1 MVLEKLR
8 LYSPSSEN
16 QDDGGV
22 LIPGVIKKKVKLSHF
37 GVYWDFDQSA
47 QASTKSTEKLKE
59 CMLVAFQQPEE
70 VSSKLACFSPQ
81 HFILEPISLHLHAQL
96 DTRPV
101 ELRKRPVDEVV
112 EEVAAELGWSNKI
125 DQFKRIMHGY
135 RHIRKDGVRGRTV
148 EEEWALLKKYLD
160 TKYVDQYT
168 GESLEVAR
176 QFCSIC
182 WDRTNRAKPIAV
194 VDGELDQ
201 FMVQLDQKQYRD
213 MLQFVSGLNTQ
224 TLRAKYKRYRPAE
237 DPEKDP
243 HGWWRFAIQSVQS
256 NNKQQHRNTGWKH
269 YMHFKKQR
277 AEYIDLYKRKLGAKP
292 PLAND
297 AEGLARLQKLEDR
310 LSIENVLL
318 FRKVATYEMEEEKK
332 LQEELRA
339 KKKKE
344 KKEKS
349 MLSRWFSQKD
359 ASDDEE
365 EVSLEWNNDKR
376 NELFAEFNI
385 SPNEVAPWEGGRPT
399 DIQAIV
405 DFKIRSVGV
414 VLTNNATSIL
424 RCVTEKLASRFVMR
438 KAYQQ
443 LWASMGD
450 FYVEDGSNRCQ
461 KWPRVLY
468 TEKNAIVNKEKT
480 TVFMPEGLVE
490 DQAVPFFQMAI
501 EMPAMQEDVDLKIR
515 VVSLPVCVVGNVACL
530 MDLAAFFVPEL
541 SKLNLYAFGAN
552 MSDTFSN
559 YNATKK
565 LKLKVAKEV
574 STHKITSLD
583 MYFGSIHILLPEDIN
598 QDVRDTEMM
607 VCRLG
612 DISVVSNPKRV
623 DVDTKLTEETIYNT
637 INVDVSK
644 INVLMTNKEENWSR
658 PEVQKEKNLYLV
670 NDFNCNAAIGLSIA
684 PSEPDFA
691 TTKVGAKM
699 DVVTIR
705 LERAKYLNLMKYVT
719 GFALNTREI
728 IENSEVDFSSLTAQ
742 AKEAAS
748 NAMAIRKED
757 EEKGAA
763 DELPSKETA
772 ASSKES
778 IQSASE
784 ASVQSTS
791 ENKASSPSEDKA
803 SSPSEDSPKLD
814 LTEYDDSEIRLLQ
827 QNKIL
832 DIQTYFG
839 GVCILIEEVSSSN
852 EHTALVESA
861 VRGLEVKVKQRTF
874 DTTVDVSLQ
883 AIDVKDCLQS
893 AATRKDTYLVVS
905 KGIDSNGVLSKETT
919 PDLFHVHVGVV
930 NKDSPDYLQVA
941 SDVMVEVAFGS
952 LSGSSDR

>member
-1 MVLEKLR
+1 MILEKLR

-47 QASTKSTEKLKE
+47 QASTKTTEKLKE
-59 CMLVAFQQPEE
+59 CMLVAFQKPEE
-70 VSSKLACFSPQ
+70 VSPKLACFSPQ

-96 DTRPV
+96 DTRAV

-112 EEVAAELGWSNKI
+112 EEVAAELGWSEKI

-135 RHIRKDGVRGRTV
+135 RHIRKDGVRGRTA
-148 EEEWALLKKYLD
+148 EEEWALLKKYLEN
-160 TKYVDQYT
+160 KYGDQYT
-168 GESLEVAR
+168 GQSLEVAH

-182 WDRTNRAKPIAV
+182 WDRTNQAKPIAV

-201 FMVQLDQKQYRD
+201 FMVRLDQKQYRD

-243 HGWWRFAIQSVQS
+243 RGWWRFAIQSIQS
-256 NNKQQHRNTGWKH
+256 NNKQHHRNTGWKQ
-269 YMHFKKQR
+269 YMRFKKQR

-318 FRKVATYEMEEEKK
+318 FRKVATYEMEEEEK

-344 KKEKS
+344 KS
-349 MLSRWFSQKD
+349 VLSRWFSKKD
-359 ASDDEE
+359 SSDDEE
-365 EVSLEWNNDKR
+365 EVNLEWNDDKR

-385 SPNEVAPWEGGRPT
+385 SPDEVAPWEGGRPT
-399 DIQAIV
+399 DIQAIF

-414 VLTNNATSIL
+414 VLTNNAISIL

-468 TEKNAIVNKEKT
+468 TEKNAIVNQEKT
-480 TVFMPEGLVE
+480 TLFMPEELVD
-490 DQAVPFFQMAI
+490 DQTVPFFQMAI

-515 VVSLPVCVVGNVACL
+515 VASLPVCVVGNVACL
-530 MDLAAFFVPEL
+530 MDLAVFFVPEL
-541 SKLNLYAFGAN
+541 SKLNLYAFGAS
-552 MSDTFSN
+552 MSDTFGN

-574 STHKITSLD
+574 STHKITALD

-598 QDVRDTEMM
+598 KDVRGTEMM

-623 DVDTKLTEETIYNT
+623 DVDTQLTEETIYNT

-658 PEVQKEKNLYLV
+658 PDVQKEKNLYLV
-670 NDFNCNAAIGLSIA
+670 NDFNCSAAIGLSIA

-691 TTKVGAKM
+691 TTKVSATM
-699 DVVTIR
+699 DLVTIR
-705 LERAKYLNLMKYVT
+705 LERAKYLNLMKYAT
-719 GFALNTREI
+719 GFALNTHEI
-728 IENSEVDFSSLTAQ
+728 IDSSDVDFSSLTAQ

-748 NAMAIRKED
+748 NAMAIRKESE
-757 EEKGAA
+757 EEKGQSSAA
-763 DELPSKETA
+763 DE
-772 ASSKES
+772 SSKEMEREKAV
-778 IQSASE
+778 QSGNE
-784 ASVQSTS
+784 ESVQ
-791 ENKASSPSEDKA
+791 
-803 SSPSEDSPKLD
+803 SPSEDSPKLD

-832 DIQTYFG
+832 DIQTFFG

-852 EHTALVESA
+852 EHTALVESTI
-861 VRGLEVKVKQRTF
+861 RGLEVKVKQRTF
-874 DTTVDVSLQ
+874 DTAVDVSLQ

-919 PDLFHVHVGVV
+919 PDLFRVHVGVV

-941 SDVMVEVAFGS
+941 SDVCVEVAFGS
-952 LSGSSDR
+952 LSGSND

>member
-1 MVLEKLR
+1 
-8 LYSPSSEN
+8 
-16 QDDGGV
+16 
-22 LIPGVIKKKVKLSHF
+22 
-37 GVYWDFDQSA
+37 
-47 QASTKSTEKLKE
+47 
-59 CMLVAFQQPEE
+59 
-70 VSSKLACFSPQ
+70 
-81 HFILEPISLHLHAQL
+81 
-96 DTRPV
+96 
-101 ELRKRPVDEVV
+101 
-112 EEVAAELGWSNKI
+112 
-125 DQFKRIMHGY
+125 
-135 RHIRKDGVRGRTV
+135 
-148 EEEWALLKKYLD
+148 
-160 TKYVDQYT
+160 
-168 GESLEVAR
+168 
-176 QFCSIC
+176 
-182 WDRTNRAKPIAV
+182 
-194 VDGELDQ
+194 
-201 FMVQLDQKQYRD
+201 
-213 MLQFVSGLNTQ
+213 
-224 TLRAKYKRYRPAE
+224 
-237 DPEKDP
+237 
-243 HGWWRFAIQSVQS
+243 
-256 NNKQQHRNTGWKH
+256 
-269 YMHFKKQR
+269 
-277 AEYIDLYKRKLGAKP
+277 
-292 PLAND
+292 
-297 AEGLARLQKLEDR
+297 
-310 LSIENVLL
+310 
-318 FRKVATYEMEEEKK
+318 
-332 LQEELRA
+332 
-339 KKKKE
+339 
-344 KKEKS
+344 
-349 MLSRWFSQKD
+349 
-359 ASDDEE
+359 
-365 EVSLEWNNDKR
+365 
-376 NELFAEFNI
+376 
-385 SPNEVAPWEGGRPT
+385 
-399 DIQAIV
+399 
-405 DFKIRSVGV
+405 
-414 VLTNNATSIL
+414 
-424 RCVTEKLASRFVMR
+424 
-438 KAYQQ
+438 
-443 LWASMGD
+443 
-450 FYVEDGSNRCQ
+450 
-461 KWPRVLY
+461 
-468 TEKNAIVNKEKT
+468 
-480 TVFMPEGLVE
+480 
-490 DQAVPFFQMAI
+490 
-501 EMPAMQEDVDLKIR
+501 
-515 VVSLPVCVVGNVACL
+515 
-530 MDLAAFFVPEL
+530 
-541 SKLNLYAFGAN
+541 

-598 QDVRDTEMM
+598 KDVRDTEMM

-623 DVDTKLTEETIYNT
+623 DVDTKLTEDTIYNT

-757 EEKGAA
+757 KEKGAA

-791 ENKASSPSEDKA
+791 ENKASSPSEDKTSSPSEDKA

-832 DIQTYFG
+832 DIQTYFD
-839 GVCILIEEVSSSN
+839 GVCVLIEEVSSSN

-919 PDLFHVHVGVV
+919 SDLFHVHVGVV